1 MGKQSRQKVI
11 TEELDSLPWNSSLPN
26 EDPFAILS
34 GSDNLQGGFLSL
46 EEIDESEYDL
56 TIPGSE
62 KDNLKEK
69 SGTPQKTKKRK
80 RVNSVDVEE
89 DDDEIEASN
98 EMEESN
104 VEHKNKNK
112 KKKKK
117 KVVKTVKT

>member
-1 MGKQSRQKVI
+1 M
-11 TEELDSLPWNSSLPN
+11 
-26 EDPFAILS
+26 
-34 GSDNLQGGFLSL
+34 SL

-117 KVVKTVKT
+117 KVVKTVKTQGEFRVPTCYFKVLIFHKLPLDDLVI